1 MEEGCIMDEK
11 ETYTMDEH
19 LGIKVAPW
27 IRYQG
32 KQLQNG

>member
-11 ETYTMDEH
+11 KIYAMDEH

-27 IRYQG
+27 IKY
-32 KQLQNG
+32 